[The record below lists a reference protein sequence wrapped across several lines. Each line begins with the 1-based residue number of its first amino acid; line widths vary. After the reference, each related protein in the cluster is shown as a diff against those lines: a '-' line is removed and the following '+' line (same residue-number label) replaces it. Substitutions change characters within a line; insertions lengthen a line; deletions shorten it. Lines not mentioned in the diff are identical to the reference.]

1 MTAARSHRRSRG
13 VLDILCEA
21 IRNLGATTIHYTYS
35 DVVTSLQ
42 QPRGYSMRYIT
53 RLAACC
59 AVAAGMIGFTAD
71 SWAQDVKSPTIDAI
85 KKRGELICGVDT
97 GIPGFAFQDS
107 AGKWAGLDVAYCR
120 ALATSVLGSA
130 DKVKYIGTTSK
141 VRFSVLQSGE
151 IDVLIRDST
160 LTLTRN
166 TELGLATGANNF
178 FTGEAFMVKKALNV
192 AHAKDLNGATI
203 CVLTGTTLEL
213 NIADYG
219 RANNIKINTL
229 LFERPEEAFA
239 AAEAGRC
246 DGYTDDGGSVAA
258 ARSSMKKPD
267 DWVILP
273 ELISREF
280 LGSYTRQG
288 DERWNILVRWTHMA
302 MLEAEVLGIT
312 QANVDEIKKSATNP
326 EIRGFLGLEENFG
339 KKLGVDNE
347 WAYRIVKE
355 VGNYGENYDK
365 YFGPLK
371 LPRGWN
377 ELYTKGGL
385 QYPLPWR

>member
-1 MTAARSHRRSRG
+1 MLRHVLRAISCAALTA
-13 VLDILCEA
+13 VILGLC
-21 IRNLGATTIHYTYS
+21 G
-35 DVVTSLQ
+35 
-42 QPRGYSMRYIT
+42 PGW
-53 RLAACC
+53 
-59 AVAAGMIGFTAD
+59 AGE
-71 SWAQDVKSPTIDAI
+71 VKSPTMDAI
-85 KKRGELICGVDT
+85 RKRDQLICGIDT

-107 AGKWAGLDVAYCR
+107 SGRWQGLDVAYCR
-120 ALATSVLGSA
+120 AIAAALLG
-130 DKVKYIGTTSK
+130 DPEKVKFVGTTSK

-160 LTLTRN
+160 HTLTRN
-166 TELGLATGANNF
+166 TDLGLETGAVNF
-178 FTGEAFMVKKALNV
+178 FTGQAFMVKKSLGVNHV
-192 AHAKDLNGATI
+192 KELNGATI

-258 ARSSMKKPD
+258 GRSAMKVPG
-267 DWVILP
+267 DWIILP

-288 DERWNILVRWTHMA
+288 DERWTILVRWVHMA

-312 QANVDEIKKSATNP
+312 KANVDEIKKTATNP
-326 EIRGFLGLEENFG
+326 EVRGFLGLENDYG
-339 KKLGVDNE
+339 KFLGVDND
-347 WAYRIVKE
+347 WAYRIVKA
-355 VGNYGENYDK
+355 VGNYGENYDA
-365 YFGPLK
+365 YFGPLE
-371 LPRGWN
+371 LPRSWN
-377 ELYTKGGL
+377 KLYKDGGL
-385 QYPLPWR
+385 QYPLAWR

>member
-1 MTAARSHRRSRG
+1 M
-13 VLDILCEA
+13 
-21 IRNLGATTIHYTYS
+21 IRCVSKVIACSALVAGLLGA
-35 DVVTSLQ
+35 
-42 QPRGYSMRYIT
+42 
-53 RLAACC
+53 
-59 AVAAGMIGFTAD
+59 AGAG
-71 SWAQDVKSPTIDAI
+71 WAGEVKSATIDAI
-85 KKRGELICGVDT
+85 KKRDQLICGVDT
-97 GIPGFAFQDS
+97 GIPGFAYQDS
-107 AGKWAGLDVAYCR
+107 AGKWQGLDIAYCR
-120 ALATSVLGSA
+120 AIAAAVLG
-130 DKVKYIGTTSK
+130 DPEKVKYVGTTAK

-160 LTLTRN
+160 HTLTRN
-166 TELGLATGANNF
+166 TDLGLATGAVNF
-178 FTGEAFMVKKALNV
+178 FTGQAFMVKKALNV
-192 AHAKDLNGATI
+192 AHVKELNGATI

-258 ARSSMKKPD
+258 ARSSMKNPK

-288 DERWNILVRWTHMA
+288 DERWSILVRWVHMA

-312 QANVDEIKKSATNP
+312 KANVDDMKKTATNP
-326 EIRGFLGLEENFG
+326 EVRGFLGLENDYG
-339 KKLGVDNE
+339 KFLGVDND
-347 WAYRIVKE
+347 WAYRIVKA
-355 VGNYGENYDK
+355 VGNYGENYDL
-365 YFGPLK
+365 YFGPLE
-371 LPRGWN
+371 LPRSWN
-377 ELYTKGGL
+377 KLYKDGGL
-385 QYPLPWR
+385 QYPLAWR

>member
-1 MTAARSHRRSRG
+1 MRS
-13 VLDILCEA
+13 VIK
-21 IRNLGATTIHYTYS
+21 
-35 DVVTSLQ
+35 
-42 QPRGYSMRYIT
+42 
-53 RLAACC
+53 LAACC
-59 AVAAGMIGFTAD
+59 AVVAGMIAFAGE
-71 SWAQDVKSPTIDAI
+71 SSAQTYDVKSPTMDAI
-85 KKRGELICGVDT
+85 KKRDQLICGVDT
-97 GIPGFAFQDS
+97 GIPGFAFQDA
-107 AGKWAGLDVAYCR
+107 AGKWQGLDIAYCR
-120 ALATSVLGSA
+120 AIAAAVLGDSE
-130 DKVKYIGTTSK
+130 KVKYIGTTSK

-166 TELGLATGANNF
+166 TELGLAHGTVNF
-178 FTGEAFMVKKALNV
+178 FTGQAFMVKKSLNV
-192 AHAKDLNGATI
+192 AHVKELNGATI

-229 LFERPEEAFA
+229 LFEKSEEAFA
-239 AAEAGRC
+239 AAESGRC

-258 ARSSMKKPD
+258 ARSAMKKPA

-280 LGSYTRQG
+280 LGSMTRQG
-288 DERWNILVRWTHMA
+288 DERWNILVRWVHFA

-312 QANVDEIKKSATNP
+312 KANVDEIKKTATNP
-326 EIRGFLGLEENFG
+326 EVRGFLGLEENFG

-347 WAYRIVKE
+347 WAYRIVKA
-355 VGNYGENYDK
+355 VGNYGENYDL
-365 YFGPLK
+365 YFKPLE

-377 ELYTKGGL
+377 ELYNTGGL

>member
-1 MTAARSHRRSRG
+1 
-13 VLDILCEA
+13 
-21 IRNLGATTIHYTYS
+21 
-35 DVVTSLQ
+35 
-42 QPRGYSMRYIT
+42 MRYMT
-53 RLAACC
+53 RLATCSAI
-59 AVAAGMIGFTAD
+59 VAGMMGFAAQ
-71 SWAQDVKSPTIDAI
+71 SWAQEVKSPTMDAI

-107 AGKWAGLDVAYCR
+107 AGKWQGLDIAYCR
-120 ALATSVLGSA
+120 ALATAVLGSA

-166 TELGLATGANNF
+166 TELGLAHGANNF
-178 FTGEAFMVKKALNV
+178 FTGQAFMVKQALKV
-192 AHAKDLNGATI
+192 GHVKDLNGATI

-258 ARSSMKKPD
+258 ARSSMKNPK

-288 DERWNILVRWTHMA
+288 DERWNILVRWTHYA

-312 QANVDEIKKSATNP
+312 QANVDEIKKTATNP
-326 EIRGFLGLEENFG
+326 EVRGFLGLEENFG

-365 YFGPLK
+365 YFGPLE

-377 ELYTKGGL
+377 NLYTKGGL

>member
-1 MTAARSHRRSRG
+1 
-13 VLDILCEA
+13 
-21 IRNLGATTIHYTYS
+21 
-35 DVVTSLQ
+35 
-42 QPRGYSMRYIT
+42 MRYMT
-53 RLAACC
+53 RVAACC
-59 AVAAGMIGFTAD
+59 AVVAGMIGFAAE
-71 SWAQDVKSPTIDAI
+71 SWAQEVKSPTMDAI
-85 KKRGELICGVDT
+85 KKRGELVCGVDT
-97 GIPGFAFQDS
+97 GIPGFAYQDS
-107 AGKWAGLDVAYCR
+107 AGKWQGLDVAYCR
-120 ALATSVLGSA
+120 ALATAVLGSA

-258 ARSSMKKPD
+258 ARSSMKNPD

-312 QANVDEIKKSATNP
+312 QANVDEIKKTATNP
-326 EIRGFLGLEENFG
+326 EVRGFLGLEENFG

-365 YFGPLK
+365 YFSPLK

>member
-1 MTAARSHRRSRG
+1 MAGFGLNLVVSCAAIAG
-13 VLDILCEA
+13 LLVLSGPVQAQPE
-21 IRNLGATTIHYTYS
+21 
-35 DVVTSLQ
+35 VTS
-42 QPRGYSMRYIT
+42 
-53 RLAACC
+53 
-59 AVAAGMIGFTAD
+59 
-71 SWAQDVKSPTIDAI
+71 PTLDAI
-85 KKRGELICGVDT
+85 KKRGELICGIDT
-97 GIPGFAFQDS
+97 GIPGFAFQDA
-107 AGKWAGLDVAYCR
+107 AGKWQGLDVAYCR
-120 ALATSVLGSA
+120 AIATAVLGDSE
-130 DKVKYIGTTSK
+130 KVKYVGTTSK

-160 LTLTRN
+160 HTLTRN
-166 TELGLATGANNF
+166 TQLGLATGAINF
-178 FTGEAFMVKKALNV
+178 FTGESFMVKKSLNV
-192 AHAKDLNGATI
+192 AHVKELNGATI

-229 LFERPEEAFA
+229 LFEKPEEAFA

-288 DERWNILVRWTHMA
+288 DERWNILVRWIHYA
-302 MLEAEVLGIT
+302 MLEGEVLGIT
-312 QANVDEIKKSATNP
+312 KANVDEIKASTKDP
-326 EIRGFLGLEENFG
+326 ETRGFLGLENDYG
-339 KKLGVDNE
+339 KFLGVDND
-347 WAYRIVKE
+347 WAYRIMKT
-355 VGNYGENYDK
+355 VGNYGENYDT
-365 YFGPLK
+365 YFGPKALA

-377 ELYTKGGL
+377 ELYKNGGL
-385 QYPLPWR
+385 QAPLPWR

>member
-1 MTAARSHRRSRG
+1 MRG
-13 VLDILCEA
+13 LIGRLVI
-21 IRNLGATTIHYTYS
+21 LGAGMA
-35 DVVTSLQ
+35 SLA
-42 QPRGYSMRYIT
+42 GAS
-53 RLAACC
+53 
-59 AVAAGMIGFTAD
+59 VAQEVA
-71 SWAQDVKSPTIDAI
+71 SPTLDAV
-85 KKRGELICGVDT
+85 KKRGQLVCGVDT
-97 GIPGFAFQDS
+97 GIPGFAFQDA
-107 AGKWAGLDVAYCR
+107 AGKWQGLDVAYCR
-120 ALATSVLGSA
+120 AIATAVLGDP
-130 DKVKYIGTTSK
+130 DKVKYVGTTSK

-160 LTLTRN
+160 HTLTRN
-166 TELGLATGANNF
+166 TQLNLSTAAINF
-178 FTGEAFMVKKALNV
+178 FTGEAFMVRKSLNV
-192 AHAKDLNGATI
+192 AHVKDLNGATI

-258 ARSSMKKPD
+258 ARSAMKNPA

-280 LGSYTRQG
+280 LGSYVRQG
-288 DERWNILVRWTHMA
+288 DERWSILVKWVHYA
-302 MLEAEVLGIT
+302 MLEGEVLGVT
-312 QANVDEIKKSATNP
+312 SANVDEIKKTTTDP
-326 EIRGFLGLEENFG
+326 ETRGFLGLESDFG
-339 KKLGVDNE
+339 KSLGVDND
-347 WAYRIVKE
+347 WAYRIIKT
-355 VGNYGENYDK
+355 VGNYGEVYDT
-365 YFGPLK
+365 YFGPKALG

>member
-1 MTAARSHRRSRG
+1 MIRG
-13 VLDILCEA
+13 VTKFI
-21 IRNLGATTIHYTYS
+21 TY
-35 DVVTSLQ
+35 
-42 QPRGYSMRYIT
+42 
-53 RLAACC
+53 AA
-59 AVAAGMIGFTAD
+59 AVAGVVGFA
-71 SWAQDVKSPTIDAI
+71 SSAWAQAEVKSATIDAI
-85 KKRGELICGVDT
+85 KKRGQLVCGVDT

-107 AGKWAGLDVAYCR
+107 AGKWQGLDIAYCR
-120 ALATSVLGSA
+120 AIAAAVLGDSE
-130 DKVKYIGTTSK
+130 KVKYVGTTSK

-160 LTLTRN
+160 HTLTRN
-166 TELGLATGANNF
+166 TELSLAHGAINF
-178 FTGEAFMVKKALNV
+178 FTGQAFMAKKALNV
-192 AHAKDLNGATI
+192 AHVKELNGATI

-219 RANNIKINTL
+219 RANNVKINTL
-229 LFERPEEAFA
+229 LFEKPEEAFA

-258 ARSSMKKPD
+258 ARSAMKNPK

-288 DERWNILVRWTHMA
+288 DERWNILVRWIHYA

-312 QANVDEIKKSATNP
+312 KANVDEIKKGATDP
-326 EIRGFLGLEENFG
+326 EVRGFLGLENDYG
-339 KKLGVDNE
+339 KLLGVDND
-347 WAYRIVKE
+347 WAYRVIKA
-355 VGNYGENYDK
+355 VGNYGENYAT
-365 YFGPLK
+365 YFGPLE

-377 ELYTKGGL
+377 ELYKNGGL

>member
-1 MTAARSHRRSRG
+1 
-13 VLDILCEA
+13 
-21 IRNLGATTIHYTYS
+21 
-35 DVVTSLQ
+35 
-42 QPRGYSMRYIT
+42 MRYMT
-53 RLAACC
+53 RVAACC
-59 AVAAGMIGFTAD
+59 AVVAGMIGFAAE
-71 SWAQDVKSPTIDAI
+71 SWAQEVKSPTIDAI

-120 ALATSVLGSA
+120 ALATAVLGSA

-192 AHAKDLNGATI
+192 AHAKELNGATI

-312 QANVDEIKKSATNP
+312 QANVDEIKKTATNP

-365 YFGPLK
+365 YFSPLK

>member
-1 MTAARSHRRSRG
+1 
-13 VLDILCEA
+13 
-21 IRNLGATTIHYTYS
+21 
-35 DVVTSLQ
+35 
-42 QPRGYSMRYIT
+42 MRYPT
-53 RLAACC
+53 KFLTCA
-59 AVAAGMIGFTAD
+59 AVAAVMTGLAGA
-71 SWAQDVKSPTIDAI
+71 SRAQEVKSPTLDAI

-97 GIPGFAFQDS
+97 GIPGFAFQDAS
-107 AGKWAGLDVAYCR
+107 GKWDGLDVAYCR
-120 ALATSVLGSA
+120 AIATSVLGNA
-130 DKVKYIGTTSK
+130 DKVKYVGTTSK

-160 LTLTRN
+160 HTLTRN
-166 TELGLATGANNF
+166 TELGLAFGGLNF
-178 FTGEAFMVKKALNV
+178 FTGEAFMVKKSLNV

-229 LFERPEEAFA
+229 LFEKPEEAFA

-258 ARSSMKKPD
+258 ARSAMKNPK

-280 LGSYTRQG
+280 LGAYTRQG
-288 DERWNILVRWTHMA
+288 DERWTILVNWVHYA

-312 QANVDEIKKSATNP
+312 KANVDKIKGETKDP
-326 EIRGFLGLEENFG
+326 ETRSFLGLEANFG
-339 KKLGVDNE
+339 KQLGVDND
-347 WAYRIVKE
+347 WAYRIVKS
-355 VGNYGENYDK
+355 VGNYGENYDT
-365 YFGPLK
+365 YFGPLE

-377 ELYTKGGL
+377 NLYNKGGL

>member
-1 MTAARSHRRSRG
+1 
-13 VLDILCEA
+13 
-21 IRNLGATTIHYTYS
+21 
-35 DVVTSLQ
+35 
-42 QPRGYSMRYIT
+42 MRCLV
-53 RLAACC
+53 RKSLAAGFIT
-59 AVAAGMIGFTAD
+59 AGMAALSGAAL
-71 SWAQDVKSPTIDAI
+71 AQSQVQSPTLELV
-85 KKRGELICGVDT
+85 KKRGQLICGVDT

-107 AGKWAGLDVAYCR
+107 AGKWQGLDIAYCR
-120 ALATSVLGSA
+120 AVAAAVLGDA
-130 DKVKYIGTTSK
+130 DKVKYVGTTTK

-166 TELGLATGANNF
+166 TQLGLSAVTVNF
-178 FTGEAFMVKKALNV
+178 FTGQAFMVKKALNV
-192 AHAKDLNGATI
+192 AHVKELNGATI

-229 LFERPEEAFA
+229 LFEKPEEAFA

-258 ARSSMKKPD
+258 ARSAMKAPG

-280 LGSYTRQG
+280 LGSLVRQG
-288 DERWNILVRWTHMA
+288 DERWSILVKWVHFA

-312 QANVDEIKKSATNP
+312 KANVDEIKAKTTDP
-326 EIRGFLGLEENFG
+326 ETRAFLGLEGEFG
-339 KKLGVDNE
+339 SYMGIPND
-347 WAYRIVKE
+347 WAYRIVKA
-355 VGNYGENYDK
+355 VGNYGENYDA
-365 YFGPLK
+365 YFGPNALG

-377 ELYTKGGL
+377 ELYNKGGL

>member
-1 MTAARSHRRSRG
+1 MNRS
-13 VLDILCEA
+13 
-21 IRNLGATTIHYTYS
+21 
-35 DVVTSLQ
+35 
-42 QPRGYSMRYIT
+42 IT
-53 RLAACC
+53 RLIAC
-59 AVAAGMIGFTAD
+59 AVLAAGALGFAG
-71 SWAQDVKSPTIDAI
+71 AGRAADVKSETLDAI
-85 KKRGELICGVDT
+85 KKRDQLICGVDT

-107 AGKWAGLDVAYCR
+107 AGKWQGLDIAYCQ
-120 ALATSVLGSA
+120 AIAAAVLGDPA
-130 DKVKYIGTTSK
+130 KVKYVGTTAK

-160 LTLTRN
+160 HTLTRN
-166 TELGLATGANNF
+166 TDLGLATGAINF
-178 FTGEAFMVKKALNV
+178 FTGQAFMVKKALNV
-192 AHAKDLNGATI
+192 AHVKELNGATI

-219 RANNIKINTL
+219 RANNVKINTL
-229 LFERPEEAFA
+229 LFEKPEEAFA

-258 ARSSMKKPD
+258 ARSAMKKPD

-280 LGSYTRQG
+280 LGSLVRQG
-288 DERWNILVRWTHMA
+288 DERWPILVKWIHFA

-312 QANVDEIKKSATNP
+312 QKNVDEIKKSATNP
-326 EIRGFLGLEENFG
+326 EVRGFLGLEENFG
-339 KKLGVDNE
+339 KKLGVDND

-365 YFGPLK
+365 
-371 LPRGWN
+371 
-377 ELYTKGGL
+377 
-385 QYPLPWR
+385 

>member
-1 MTAARSHRRSRG
+1 M
-13 VLDILCEA
+13 I
-21 IRNLGATTIHYTYS
+21 
-35 DVVTSLQ
+35 
-42 QPRGYSMRYIT
+42 RYIT
-53 RLAACC
+53 RIATCC
-59 AVAAGMIGFTAD
+59 AVMAGVIGFAAE
-71 SWAQDVKSPTIDAI
+71 SWAQDVKSPTLDTI

-107 AGKWAGLDVAYCR
+107 AGKWQGLDIAYCR
-120 ALATSVLGSA
+120 ALATAVLGSA
-130 DKVKYIGTTSK
+130 DKVKFIGTTSK

-192 AHAKDLNGATI
+192 AHAKELNGATI

-213 NIADYG
+213 NIADFG

-229 LFERPEEAFA
+229 LFEKPEEAFA

-258 ARSSMKKPD
+258 ARSAMKD
-267 DWVILP
+267 AADWVILP
-273 ELISREF
+273 ELISSEF
-280 LGSYTRQG
+280 LGSYVRQG
-288 DERWNILVRWTHMA
+288 DERWTILVNWVHYA

-312 QANVDEIKKSATNP
+312 KANIDKIKAETKDP
-326 EIRGFLGLEENFG
+326 ETRSFLGLEENFG
-339 KKLGVDNE
+339 KQLGVDNA
-347 WAYRIVKE
+347 WAYNIVKA
-355 VGNYGENYDK
+355 VGNYGENYDT
-365 YFGPLK
+365 YFGPLE

-377 ELYTKGGL
+377 NLYTKGGL

>member
-1 MTAARSHRRSRG
+1 
-13 VLDILCEA
+13 
-21 IRNLGATTIHYTYS
+21 
-35 DVVTSLQ
+35 
-42 QPRGYSMRYIT
+42 MRYMI
-53 RLAACC
+53 RLATCC
-59 AVAAGMIGFTAD
+59 AVVAGMMGFAAA
-71 SWAQDVKSPTIDAI
+71 SWAQDVKSPTMDAI
-85 KKRGELICGVDT
+85 KKRGELVCGVDT

-107 AGKWAGLDVAYCR
+107 AGKWQGLDIAYCR
-120 ALATSVLGSA
+120 ALATAVLGSA
-130 DKVKYIGTTSK
+130 DKVKYIGTTAK

-166 TELGLATGANNF
+166 TELGLAHGALNF

-192 AHAKDLNGATI
+192 AHATELNGATI
-203 CVLTGTTLEL
+203 CLITGTTLEL

-229 LFERPEEAFA
+229 LFDKPEEAFA

-258 ARSSMKKPD
+258 ARSTMKNPK

-302 MLEAEVLGIT
+302 MLEGEVLGIT

-326 EIRGFLGLEENFG
+326 EVRGFLGLEENFG

-347 WAYRIVKE
+347 WAYRIMKE

-365 YFGPLK
+365 YFGPLE

-377 ELYTKGGL
+377 NLYTKGGL

>member
-1 MTAARSHRRSRG
+1 MKRYLAKLIA
-13 VLDILCEA
+13 C
-21 IRNLGATTIHYTYS
+21 AT
-35 DVVTSLQ
+35 
-42 QPRGYSMRYIT
+42 
-53 RLAACC
+53 LAA
-59 AVAAGMIGFTAD
+59 VTFGFTTTARAD
-71 SWAQDVKSPTIDAI
+71 FNSPTLDAI
-85 KKRGELICGVDT
+85 KKRDQLICGVDT
-97 GIPGFAFQDS
+97 GIPGFAFQDAS
-107 AGKWAGLDVAYCR
+107 GKWQGLDIAYCQ
-120 ALATSVLGSA
+120 AIAAAVLG
-130 DKVKYIGTTSK
+130 DPNKVKYVGTTAK

-160 LTLTRN
+160 HTLSRN
-166 TELGLATGANNF
+166 TDLGLATGAINF
-178 FTGEAFMVKKALNV
+178 FTGQAFMVKKALGV
-192 AHAKDLNGATI
+192 AHVKDLNGATI

-229 LFERPEEAFA
+229 LFEKPEEAFA

-258 ARSSMKKPD
+258 ARSAMKNPK

-288 DERWNILVRWTHMA
+288 DERWSILVKWVHYA

-312 QANVDEIKKSATNP
+312 QANVDQIKASATNP
-326 EIRGFLGLEENFG
+326 EVRGFLGLENDYG
-339 KKLGVDNE
+339 KFLGVDNA
-347 WAYRIVKE
+347 WAYNIVKA

-365 YFGPLK
+365 YFGPLE

-377 ELYTKGGL
+377 NLYNNGGL
-385 QYPLPWR
+385 QYPLSWR

>member
-1 MTAARSHRRSRG
+1 MK
-13 VLDILCEA
+13 
-21 IRNLGATTIHYTYS
+21 
-35 DVVTSLQ
+35 
-42 QPRGYSMRYIT
+42 RYIT
-53 RLAACC
+53 RFLACAALAAGT
-59 AVAAGMIGFTAD
+59 VAFATAGRA
-71 SWAQDVKSPTIDAI
+71 ADVKSETLDAI
-85 KKRGELICGVDT
+85 KKRDQLICGVDT

-107 AGKWAGLDVAYCR
+107 AGKWQGLDIAYCQ
-120 ALATSVLGSA
+120 AIAAAVLGDPA
-130 DKVKYIGTTSK
+130 KVKYVGTTAK

-160 LTLTRN
+160 HTLSRN
-166 TELGLATGANNF
+166 TDLGLATSAINF
-178 FTGEAFMVKKALNV
+178 FTGQAFMVKKALNV
-192 AHAKDLNGATI
+192 AHVKELNGATV

-219 RANNIKINTL
+219 RAHNIKINTL
-229 LFERPEEAFA
+229 LFEKPEEAFA

-258 ARSSMKKPD
+258 ARSAMKNPK

-288 DERWNILVRWTHMA
+288 DERWNILVRWVHYA

-312 QANVDEIKKSATNP
+312 QANVDEIKKTATNP
-326 EIRGFLGLEENFG
+326 EVRSFLGLENDYG
-339 KKLGVDNE
+339 KFLGVDND
-347 WAYRIVKE
+347 WAYRIVKA

-365 YFGPLK
+365 YFGPLE

-377 ELYTKGGL
+377 NLYNKGGL

>member
-1 MTAARSHRRSRG
+1 MKRYLARLIACAA
-13 VLDILCEA
+13 
-21 IRNLGATTIHYTYS
+21 
-35 DVVTSLQ
+35 
-42 QPRGYSMRYIT
+42 
-53 RLAACC
+53 LAA
-59 AVAAGMIGFTAD
+59 VTLGFTNVARAD
-71 SWAQDVKSPTIDAI
+71 FNSPTLDAV
-85 KKRGELICGVDT
+85 KKRDQLICGVDT
-97 GIPGFAFQDS
+97 GIPGFAFQDAS
-107 AGKWAGLDVAYCR
+107 GKWQGLDIAYCQ
-120 ALATSVLGSA
+120 AIAAAVLG
-130 DKVKYIGTTSK
+130 DPNKVKYVGTTAK

-160 LTLTRN
+160 HTLSRN
-166 TELGLATGANNF
+166 TDLGLATGAINF
-178 FTGEAFMVKKALNV
+178 FTGQAFMVKKALGV
-192 AHAKDLNGATI
+192 AHVKDLNGATI

-229 LFERPEEAFA
+229 LFEKPEEAFA

-258 ARSSMKKPD
+258 ARSAMKNPK

-288 DERWNILVRWTHMA
+288 DERWSILVKWVHYA

-312 QANVDEIKKSATNP
+312 QANVDQIKASATNP
-326 EIRGFLGLEENFG
+326 EVRGFLGLENDYG
-339 KKLGVDNE
+339 KFLGVDNA
-347 WAYRIVKE
+347 WAYNIVKA

-365 YFGPLK
+365 YFGPLE

-377 ELYTKGGL
+377 NLYNNGGL
-385 QYPLPWR
+385 QYPLSWR

>member
-1 MTAARSHRRSRG
+1 MLLYRLGLMTGWLALAG
-13 VLDILCEA
+13 LLL
-21 IRNLGATTIHYTYS
+21 LGAPAS
-35 DVVTSLQ
+35 
-42 QPRGYSMRYIT
+42 
-53 RLAACC
+53 
-59 AVAAGMIGFTAD
+59 
-71 SWAQDVKSPTIDAI
+71 AQSDVKSATMDAV
-85 KKRGELICGVDT
+85 KKRGQLICGIDT
-97 GIPGFAFQDS
+97 GIPGYAFQDS
-107 AGKWAGLDVAYCR
+107 KGDWQGLDVAYCR
-120 ALATSVLGSA
+120 AIADAVLGSP

-160 LTLTRN
+160 HTLTRN
-166 TELGLATGANNF
+166 TDLGLATGAVNF
-178 FTGEAFMVKKALNV
+178 FTGQAFMVKKSLGV
-192 AHAKDLNGATI
+192 AHVKELNGATI

-258 ARSSMKKPD
+258 ARSAMKNPK

-288 DERWNILVRWTHMA
+288 DERWSILVKWVHMA

-312 QANVDEIKKSATNP
+312 KANVDDMKKTATNP
-326 EIRGFLGLEENFG
+326 EVRGFLGLENDYG
-339 KKLGVDNE
+339 KFLGVDNE
-347 WAYRIVKE
+347 WAYRIVKA
-355 VGNYGENYDK
+355 VGNYGENYDL
-365 YFGPLK
+365 YFGPLE
-371 LPRGWN
+371 LPRSWN
-377 ELYTKGGL
+377 KLYKDGGL
-385 QYPLPWR
+385 QYPLAWR